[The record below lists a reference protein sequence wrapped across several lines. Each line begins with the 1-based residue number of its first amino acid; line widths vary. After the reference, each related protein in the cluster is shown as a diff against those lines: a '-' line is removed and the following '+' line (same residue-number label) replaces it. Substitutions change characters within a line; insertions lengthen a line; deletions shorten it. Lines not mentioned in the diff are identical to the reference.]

1 MVSEGGCFEMTRE
14 GAEIIIGAVEAIY
27 EQCTEAGSCENCP
40 LGYDSP
46 ICCEDLFE
54 CVPDY

>member
-1 MVSEGGCFEMTRE
+1 MTRE

-40 LGYDSP
+40 LYD
-46 ICCEDLFE
+46 CKDLHCEDLFE
-54 CVPDY
+54 CVPDR

>member
-1 MVSEGGCFEMTRE
+1 MTRE
-14 GAEIIIGAVEAIY
+14 GANKVIGAVEAIY
-27 EQCTEAGSCENCP
+27 EQCTATGSCENCP

-54 CVPDY
+54 CVPDTISGGGLDE